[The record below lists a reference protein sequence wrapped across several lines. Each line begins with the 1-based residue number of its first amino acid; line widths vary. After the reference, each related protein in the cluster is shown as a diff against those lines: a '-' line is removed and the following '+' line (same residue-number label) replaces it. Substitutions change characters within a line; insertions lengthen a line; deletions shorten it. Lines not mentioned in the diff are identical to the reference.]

1 MRDFVD
7 HLRAQHESLQGLP
20 VGLLYTAGIVVACTL
35 VLLFV
40 SLLAGEIVWL
50 ERRVAGRMQARI
62 GPNRVGPT
70 GLLQFL
76 ADGLKLLAKEDVV
89 PTAADRRVFL
99 IAPYIVFAGA
109 FAAFAAIPFGSGL
122 VAGDMNLGLFFVLS
136 VSSIEVVGV
145 IMAGWSSNSKW
156 SILGTMREVAQ
167 VISYEIPLGLAA
179 LTVAVLAGSLNLSAI
194 VSQQEGWIWHW
205 WVFQSPATFVAFF
218 LFFTAA
224 LAALKRAP
232 FDLPEAESEL
242 VAGFHTEYTGFRFAI
257 FFLAEYAA
265 MFLFAVLTSVLFL
278 GGWNPG
284 VPIDV
289 STGLGRW
296 AGFGVLFVKSAFLL
310 FVMIWVRWSLPR
322 YRVDK
327 VMYLCWKVLLP
338 GTVLTVLGAALWVMC
353 LPRGW

>member
-1 MRDFVD
+1 MRDWID
-7 HLRAQHESLQGLP
+7 KLAADSSLLGSLP
-20 VGLLYTAGIVVACTL
+20 RGLLYTTGILLGASI

-62 GPNRVGPT
+62 GPNRVGPQ

-76 ADGLKLLAKEDVV
+76 ADGLKLLAKEDII
-89 PTAADRRVFL
+89 PAGADRTPFL
-99 IAPYIVFAGA
+99 VAPYIVFAGA
-109 FAAFAAIPFGSGL
+109 FTAFAAIPFGYGL
-122 VAGDMNLGLFFVLS
+122 VASDMPYGLFFILS
-136 VSSIEVVGV
+136 ISSIEVVGV

-167 VISYEIPLGLAA
+167 VISYEMPLALSA
-179 LTVAVLAGSLNLSAI
+179 LTVVVLSGSLNLSEI
-194 VSQQEGWIWHW
+194 VAQQKGWIWQW
-205 WVFQSPATFVAFF
+205 WVFRSPATFVGFF

-257 FFLAEYAA
+257 FFLAEYAG

-278 GGWNPG
+278 GGWHAGIPVN
-284 VPIDV
+284 DYE
-289 STGLGRW
+289 T
-296 AGFGVLFVKSAFLL
+296 GFGRALGALVLFAKSSFLL
-310 FVMIWVRWSLPR
+310 FTMIWVRWSLPR

-327 VMYLCWKVLLP
+327 VMYLCYKVLLP
-338 GTVLTVLGAALWVMC
+338 WSVVAVLVAALQV
-353 LPRGW
+353 LLLEGR